1 MSKTFKKGGVFLFT
15 VLSLPIVR
23 IIFGFLNLPDNII
36 SWLFSFVFQAL
47 FMGLFPFLL
56 YKALVQK
63 DNKLILKEFRV
74 ATPLSISAVLLA
86 IPIGLLVYIQNI
98 GSSVI
103 WSTLMTLIGFTYS
116 SGVGVIYSSTEVLIL
131 EIITSAVLPAIFE
144 EFIDRGLLLSV
155 FEDNKNEK
163 FKMFFLGIFF
173 GLLHQNAP
181 QLGPTAVVGVIL
193 VYMAMKCNSIIP
205 GMIVHFMNNFF
216 ITIADYGTQ
225 KGVLFGDI
233 YEAFTNFY
241 LSNWIVLIAVYAI
254 AWWLLV
260 MLLKYF
266 KRVTEEKTK
275 EPEKPVVVEPERP
288 SIYEIYGYPTPSGN
302 YVYPRPMPMKEEEFY
317 APIVEEKPKFF
328 SYSLVWIGWLASLAT
343 TIMTFIWGFIK

>member
-23 IIFGFLNLPDNII
+23 IIFGLINLPDNIT

-56 YKALVQK
+56 YKALVEK
-63 DNKLILKEFRV
+63 DNKLVLKECRV
-74 ATPLSISAVLLA
+74 KTPLSISAVLLA

-103 WSTLMTLIGFTYS
+103 WATIMTIAGFTYS
-116 SGVGVIYSSTEVLIL
+116 NGAGVIYSSTEVLIL

-144 EFIDRGLLLSV
+144 EFVDRGMLLSA
-155 FEDNKNEK
+155 FEDNKNDK
-163 FKMFFLGIFF
+163 FKMFFIGIFF

-193 VYMAMKCNSIIP
+193 VYMAMKCNNIIP

-216 ITIADYGTQ
+216 ITITDYGTQ
-225 KGVLFGDI
+225 KGVLLGDI
-233 YEAFTNFY
+233 YEVFTDFY

-266 KRVTEEKTK
+266 KRVTE
-275 EPEKPVVVEPERP
+275 VEPKEEKEDVQVKAMP
-288 SIYEIYGYPTPSGN
+288 SVYDIYGYPSPSVN
-302 YVYPRPMPMKEEEFY
+302 NTYPRNTIMSEEEFLTS
-317 APIVEEKPKFF
+317 ASGEKPKFF
-328 SYSLVWIGWLASLAT
+328 AYSLVWIAWLASLAT
-343 TIMTFIWGFIK
+343 TVMTFIWGFIR

>member
-23 IIFGFLNLPDNII
+23 IIFGFINLPDNIT

-56 YKALVQK
+56 YKALVEN
-63 DNKLILKEFRV
+63 DNKLVLKECRV

-103 WSTLMTLIGFTYS
+103 WATIMTIAGFTYS
-116 SGVGVIYSSTEVLIL
+116 NGVGVIYSSTEVLIL

-144 EFIDRGLLLSV
+144 EFVDRGILLSA
-155 FEDNKNEK
+155 FEDNKNDK
-163 FKMFFLGIFF
+163 FKMFFIGIFF

-181 QLGPTAVVGVIL
+181 QLGPTAVVGVVL
-193 VYMAMKCNSIIP
+193 VYMAMKCNNIIP

-216 ITIADYGTQ
+216 ITISDYGTQ
-225 KGVLFGDI
+225 KGVLLGDI
-233 YEAFTNFY
+233 YELFTDFY

-266 KRVTEEKTK
+266 KRVTEVKPKEEKEDVQVKTM
-275 EPEKPVVVEPERP
+275 P
-288 SIYEIYGYPTPSGN
+288 SIYDIYGYPSVSQAFPTIAQQETIITP
-302 YVYPRPMPMKEEEFY
+302 
-317 APIVEEKPKFF
+317 ITEEKPKFF
-328 SYSLVWIGWLASLAT
+328 AYSLVWIAWLASLAT
-343 TIMTFIWGFIK
+343 TIMTFIWGFIR